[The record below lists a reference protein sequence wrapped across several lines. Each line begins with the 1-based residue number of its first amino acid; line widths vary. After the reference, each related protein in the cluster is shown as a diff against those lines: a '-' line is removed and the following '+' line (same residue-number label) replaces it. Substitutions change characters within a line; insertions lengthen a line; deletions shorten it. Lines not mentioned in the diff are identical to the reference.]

1 MKELSLNILDVAENS
16 VKAGASLIG
25 IELDETEEL
34 LTLRITDNGCGMTP
48 EILASVT
55 DPFYTTRTTRKV
67 GLGLP
72 LLKLAAEQTGGSLT
86 VVSRHESTNP
96 EDHGTEV
103 TATFYKNHIDCT
115 PMGDVISS
123 IVTLIQGN
131 PTREFVFTHKR
142 SEGNVVL
149 DTRQLRDV
157 LGEDVPLN
165 SFEVLQWSTEFL
177 REQYAGDENR

>member
-1 MKELSLNILDVAENS
+1 M
-16 VKAGASLIG
+16 
-25 IELDETEEL
+25 
-34 LTLRITDNGCGMTP
+34 
-48 EILASVT
+48 
-55 DPFYTTRTTRKV
+55 
-67 GLGLP
+67 
-72 LLKLAAEQTGGSLT
+72 T

-165 SFEVLQWSTEFL
+165 SFEVLQWITEFL